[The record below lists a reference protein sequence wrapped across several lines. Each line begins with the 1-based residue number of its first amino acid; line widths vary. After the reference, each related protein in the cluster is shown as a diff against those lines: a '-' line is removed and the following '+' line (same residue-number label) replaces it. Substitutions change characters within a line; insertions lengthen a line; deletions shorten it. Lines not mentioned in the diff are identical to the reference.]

1 MGAEPVAYN
10 SIKIKYCPMCYRILL
25 VPTLLLMSIIT
36 MAQSV
41 TLDKKVGDVSPN
53 NSIKPES
60 IKLDSSLYVPVTVM
74 HDLTIFPTINQLVK
88 HSIFLEQ
95 RADETLYKV
104 EIYAVK
110 SQEVDNCNKHFL
122 LGDFELKTLEGHGY
136 PYYIFNSNTQI
147 ISTKMGCGDNI
158 TKIKNVP
165 SGKTELVKYISA
177 LPLVVYAPKDIEIKY
192 KIWKQDPKELDA
204 RSF

>member
-1 MGAEPVAYN
+1 MEVEPVDYN
-10 SIKIKYCPMCYRILL
+10 LNFKYQTMNHRTCLLSAMLILAI
-25 VPTLLLMSIIT
+25 VSK
-36 MAQSV
+36 AQSISI
-41 TLDKKVGDVSPN
+41 DKKVDDDTPKSSISPEAVKMDPAL
-53 NSIKPES
+53 S
-60 IKLDSSLYVPVTVM
+60 VPLTVV
-74 HDLTIFPTINQLVK
+74 HDLTIFPPIDKLVK
-88 HSIFLEQ
+88 HAILLDP
-95 RADETLYKV
+95 RPNETLYRV

-110 SQEVDNCNKHFL
+110 SQEVDNCNKHYL
-122 LGDFELKTLEGHGY
+122 IGDFELKTLEGHGY